1 MREEIE
7 TQIRSI
13 EERLEFLKT
22 DRTVWVS
29 AWAGPKGYTPYNHGP
44 YLRKLERNRLNAKL
58 KTLRKKLN
66 KI

>member
-7 TQIRSI
+7 AQIRTI
-13 EERLEFLKT
+13 GERLEFLKT

-29 AWAGPKGYTPYNHGP
+29 AWAGPKGYTSYNHGP

-58 KTLRKKLN
+58 KTLRKKLS
-66 KI
+66 KF